1 MTILVDDEGV
11 RIADDDDDGL
21 EEGEI
26 PVEQGEQGEGDE
38 DDYDD
43 EDDYEDEDEDDYE
56 DDYEDED
63 SELFLED
70 DDDDMPHDS
79 DSAALDLL
87 ESVMT
92 TEDGDTVASAL
103 VNIGHQL
110 ETQNKILIKIFSAL
124 QA

>member
-11 RIADDDDDGL
+11 RIADDDDDEL

-26 PVEQGEQGEGDE
+26 PVEQDEQGEGDE

-43 EDDYEDEDEDDYE
+43 EDDYEDDYEDDEDDY
-56 DDYEDED
+56 DED

-79 DSAALDLL
+79 SSAALDLL